1 MGTRHLSTV
10 ERGLT
15 HKQILIVFGG
25 LMAGMLLAALDQTIV
40 STALPTIVG
49 EFGGLNHLSWVVTA
63 YLLTSTAAT
72 PIFGKVS
79 DLYGR
84 RRIFQFAIITFLVG
98 SALAGLAQNMGEL
111 IAFRAIQGIG
121 GGGLMAM
128 TQVIVGD
135 VVSPRERGRY
145 MGYIGSVFAIAS
157 VIGPLL
163 GGYFV
168 DNLTWRWIFYI
179 NIPIGI
185 AALFVTNSVLNLP
198 FRRDD
203 HPIDYMGSALLVGA
217 VTCIVLVTTWGGSE
231 FAWGSTTI
239 IGLVVGGAI
248 LAALFVIQERRA
260 PEPILPLRLFRDPVF
275 TVSTTASFLVGLTMF
290 GSIVFLPVFL
300 QVVIGV
306 SATNSGLLLLPLMAG
321 IVAAATTSGR
331 LITKLGRYKLFPV
344 AGTAIMTV
352 GTFLLSR
359 MDAATTRFAASVYM
373 VVLGVGI
380 GLVLQVLVLS
390 VQNSVPHRD
399 LGIATSAATL
409 FRSLGGAFGTAMFG
423 AILRTRL
430 DHFLPRL
437 VPGARHAVDVGT
449 LQGSPQT
456 IRALPG
462 PVRDGVVEAF
472 ARSIHS
478 VFLWTVPL
486 AALALVIVLFMKEKP
501 LRAEAHVSA
510 RHVGEDAGAPFETVE
525 RDEAEAL
532 TRARS
537 GGHPPP
543 EQ

>member
-1 MGTRHLSTV
+1 LSTPG
-10 ERGLT
+10 RGLT

-84 RRIFQFAIITFLVG
+84 RRLFQFAILTFLVG
-98 SALAGLAQNMGEL
+98 SALAGLAQNMGQL
-111 IAFRAIQGIG
+111 IAFRALQGIG
-121 GGGLMAM
+121 GGGLIAM

-217 VTCIVLVTTWGGSE
+217 VTCMVLVTTWGGSE
-231 FAWGSTTI
+231 FAWGSPII
-239 IGLVVGGAI
+239 IGLAAGAVI
-248 LAALFVIQERRA
+248 LTASFVIQERRA
-260 PEPILPLRLFRDPVF
+260 PEPILPLRLFHDSVF
-275 TVSTTASFLVGLTMF
+275 TVSTTASFFVGLTMF

-300 QVVIGV
+300 QVVVGV

-331 LITKLGRYKLFPV
+331 LITKLGRYKVFPV
-344 AGTAIMTV
+344 TGTAIMTV
-352 GTFLLSR
+352 GMFLLSR
-359 MDAATTRFAASVYM
+359 MDATTTRSAASLYM
-373 VVLGVGI
+373 AVLGVGI
-380 GLVLQVLVLS
+380 GLVMQVLVLS
-390 VQNSVPHRD
+390 VQNTVLHRD
-399 LGIATSAATL
+399 LGIATSAASL
-409 FRSLGGAFGTAMFG
+409 FRSLGGAFGTAIFG

-437 VPGARHAVDVGT
+437 VPGAGDAVDAST
-449 LQGSPQT
+449 LQGSPQA
-456 IRALPG
+456 IKALPA

-478 VFLWTVPL
+478 VFLWSVPL
-486 AALALVIVLFMKEKP
+486 AAFAFVIVLFMKEKP
-501 LRAEAHVSA
+501 LRDEAHVSG
-510 RHVGEDAGAPFETVE
+510 RHVGEDAGAPFETIE
-525 RDEAEAL
+525 REGTDAL

-543 EQ
+543 G

>member
-1 MGTRHLSTV
+1 MGTRHLSTA

-84 RRIFQFAIITFLVG
+84 RRIFQFAILTFLVG
-98 SALAGLAQNMGEL
+98 SVLAGLAQNMGQL

-121 GGGLMAM
+121 GGGLIAM

-135 VVSPRERGRY
+135 VVAPRERGRY

-179 NIPIGI
+179 NIPVGV
-185 AALFVTNSVLNLP
+185 AALFVTNSALNLP

-217 VTCIVLVTTWGGSE
+217 VTCMVLVTTWGGSE
-231 FAWGSTTI
+231 YAWGSPTI
-239 IGLVVGGAI
+239 MGLGLGAVI
-248 LAALFVIQERRA
+248 LTVLFVMQERRA

-300 QVVIGV
+300 QVVVGV

-331 LITKLGRYKLFPV
+331 LITKLGRYKIFPV

-352 GTFLLSR
+352 GMFLLSR
-359 MDAATTRFAASVYM
+359 MDTATTRLAASIYM

-399 LGIATSAATL
+399 LGIATSAASL

-430 DHFLPRL
+430 EHFLPRL
-437 VPGARHAVDVGT
+437 VPGARDAVDLGT

-478 VFLWTVPL
+478 VFLWSVPL
-486 AALALVIVLFMKEKP
+486 AALAFVIVLFMKEKP
-501 LRAEAHVSA
+501 LRDEAHVSA
-510 RHVGEDAGAPFETVE
+510 RHIGEDAGAPFESVE
-525 RDEAEAL
+525 GEGAQAL
-532 TRARS
+532 ARARS

-543 EQ
+543 E

>member
-1 MGTRHLSTV
+1 VSTGARQGLS
-10 ERGLT
+10 

-49 EFGGLNHLSWVVTA
+49 EFGGLEHLSWVVTA

-84 RRIFQFAIITFLVG
+84 RRIFQFAILTFLVG
-98 SALAGLAQNMGEL
+98 SVLAGLSQNMGQL
-111 IAFRAIQGIG
+111 IAFRAIQGVG
-121 GGGLMAM
+121 GGGLIAM

-168 DNLTWRWIFYI
+168 DNLSWRWIFYI
-179 NIPIGI
+179 NIPVGI
-185 AALFVTNSVLNLP
+185 AALFVTNSALNLP

-203 HPIDYMGSALLVGA
+203 RPIDYLGSALLVGA
-217 VTCIVLVTTWGGSE
+217 VTCVVLITTWGGSE
-231 FAWGSTTI
+231 FAWSSPTI
-239 IGLVVGGAI
+239 VGLAAGGAV
-248 LAALFVIQERRA
+248 LTALFVWQERRA
-260 PEPILPLRLFRDPVF
+260 PEPILPLRLFRDSVF

-290 GSIVFLPVFL
+290 GSIIFLPLFL
-300 QVVIGV
+300 QIVVGV
-306 SATNSGLLLLPLMAG
+306 SATNSGLLLLPLMTG

-331 LITKLGRYKLFPV
+331 LITRLGRYKLFPV

-352 GTFLLSR
+352 GMFLLSR
-359 MDAATTRFAASVYM
+359 MDAATTRVAASAYM
-373 VVLGVGI
+373 IVLGVGI
-380 GLVLQVLVLS
+380 GLVMQVLVLS
-390 VQNSVPHRD
+390 VQNSVEHRD
-399 LGIATSAATL
+399 LGIATSAASL
-409 FRSLGGAFGTAMFG
+409 FRSLGGAFGTAIFG

-437 VPGARHAVDVGT
+437 VPGAGDAVDIGT

-456 IRALPG
+456 IRALPA

-486 AALALVIVLFMKEKP
+486 CALAFVIVLFMKEKP
-501 LRAEAHVSA
+501 LRDEAHVSA
-510 RHVGEDAGAPFETVE
+510 RPIGEDAGGPFETAI
-525 RDEAEAL
+525 AEDDARSL
-532 TRARS
+532 TRATS
-537 GGHPPP
+537 GGHPPH
-543 EQ
+543 E